1 MILVTGASGFVGQH
15 LVKMLSAKRQ
25 PVRALYNSTP
35 PTAALLAL
43 PEITWQQ
50 CDLLDIYEVEQAMN
64 GVQDVYH
71 CAGIVS
77 FNPKDRAHVMHFNI
91 ESTANIVNEALVQG
105 IRKMVYVS
113 SVAALGRSEEKK
125 DITEEEQWEE
135 SKYNSAYGQSKY
147 LAESEV
153 WRGIAEGLNAVVVN
167 PSTIL
172 GEGDWDKGSARLIKV
187 VYNEFPFYT
196 EGITGWVDV
205 EDVVKVMYLLMQS
218 DISEERFIVSEGNHA
233 FREVFTMMA
242 NALNRKPPYI
252 AASKWMSGLVW
263 RWNMLRNLLFG
274 KQITVTKE
282 TAAIANKQS
291 YFNNSKLKAAL
302 PYFSYTPLQETI
314 TRMAKAYMAEIS

>member
-15 LVKMLSAKRQ
+15 LVKMLSTKRQ
-25 PVRALYNSTP
+25 PVRALYNSTL

-43 PEITWQQ
+43 PDITWQQ

-64 GVQDVYH
+64 GVKDVYH

-77 FNPKDRAHVMHFNI
+77 FNPKDKERIMHFNI

-153 WRGIAEGLNAVVVN
+153 WRGMAEGLNAVVVN

-172 GEGDWDKGSARLIKV
+172 GEGDWNKGSARLIKV

-196 EGITGWVDV
+196 SGVTGWVDV
-205 EDVVKVMYLLMQS
+205 EDVVNAMYLLMQS
-218 DISEERFIVSEGNHA
+218 DISEERYIVSEGNHS
-233 FREVFTMMA
+233 FRKVFTMMA
-242 NALNRKPPYI
+242 AALNRKPPHI
-252 AASKWMSGLVW
+252 AASKWMAGLVW
-263 RWNMLRNLLFG
+263 RWNMIRNVLFG
-274 KQITVTKE
+274 QQITVTKE

-291 YFNNSKLKAAL
+291 HYSNSKLKAAL
-302 PYFSYTPLQETI
+302 PRFSYTPLQETI
-314 TRMAKAYMAEIS
+314 TRMAKAYMAERS